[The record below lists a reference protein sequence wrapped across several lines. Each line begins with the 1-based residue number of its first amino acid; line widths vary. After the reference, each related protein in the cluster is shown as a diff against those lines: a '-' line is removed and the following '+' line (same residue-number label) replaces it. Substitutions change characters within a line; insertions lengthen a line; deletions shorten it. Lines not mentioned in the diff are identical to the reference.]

1 MASRILRTRKV
12 AQKVSQTVG
21 FTGLALG
28 TCTALAIPVQALTF
42 NGSYIPNSRSAIPV
56 SNSDLINGL
65 SPTST
70 NYTPTF
76 EGGPISNFTNGTAG
90 SVPDA
95 ASNPTNAI
103 FSVGASWSA
112 TYILPG
118 IFNLASIAVTAGHQD
133 NRVNQFYDIFVSTN
147 GTTFTSLSNGGGFA
161 YTPSNGVGGST
172 QTILTDSSGII
183 ASNIQAVRFQANN
196 NGSTVFRE
204 LDVIG
209 TAAPVP
215 FEFNSTLGLVIVGG
229 YWGIS
234 KLRKRYQN
242 LDL

>member
-1 MASRILRTRKV
+1 
-12 AQKVSQTVG
+12 
-21 FTGLALG
+21 
-28 TCTALAIPVQALTF
+28 
-42 NGSYIPNSRSAIPV
+42 
-56 SNSDLINGL
+56 
-65 SPTST
+65 
-70 NYTPTF
+70 
-76 EGGPISNFTNGTAG
+76 
-90 SVPDA
+90 
-95 ASNPTNAI
+95 
-103 FSVGASWSA
+103 
-112 TYILPG
+112 
-118 IFNLASIAVTAGHQD
+118 
-133 NRVNQFYDIFVSTN
+133 
-147 GTTFTSLSNGGGFA
+147 
-161 YTPSNGVGGST
+161 VGGST